1 MSAYSRIAD
10 AIESDWRARARP
22 EQLLPS
28 GKWVVWLYLGGRGTG
43 KTRSGA
49 EGVKERV
56 ESGQAR
62 RIGLIGPT
70 AADVRD
76 TMLEGPSGL
85 LSIYPDS
92 ERPVFE
98 ASKRRVTFAN
108 GAIATLFSAEE
119 PDRLRGPNTDLLW
132 ADELAAWK
140 DAEIVWKMAMLGLRI
155 GRKPQAIVTTT
166 PRPIPI
172 IKKLLTDPNTIVTRG
187 TTYDNRAN
195 LAASFFDQII
205 KAYEGTRFGRQELNA
220 EILDDVPGA
229 LWTRAMIDAHR
240 LASGASVDCER
251 IVIAVDP
258 AVSVGENSD
267 ETGIVVVGMGFDGR
281 FYVFE
286 DASGKFAPIEWARR
300 VVALYRRWMADRVVV
315 EVNQGG
321 DMVEATIRM
330 VDRSVA
336 IRRVHAKR
344 GKMVRAEPVSALY
357 EQGRVSHGGAF
368 ETLEDQMC
376 SFAPGATDSPDRVD
390 ALVYALTDLVVRPR
404 PVLHFG

>member
-1 MSAYSRIAD
+1 
-10 AIESDWRARARP
+10 
-22 EQLLPS
+22 
-28 GKWVVWLYLGGRGTG
+28 
-43 KTRSGA
+43 
-49 EGVKERV
+49 
-56 ESGQAR
+56 
-62 RIGLIGPT
+62 
-70 AADVRD
+70 
-76 TMLEGPSGL
+76 
-85 LSIYPDS
+85 
-92 ERPVFE
+92 
-98 ASKRRVTFAN
+98 
-108 GAIATLFSAEE
+108 
-119 PDRLRGPNTDLLW
+119 
-132 ADELAAWK
+132 
-140 DAEIVWKMAMLGLRI
+140 
-155 GRKPQAIVTTT
+155 
-166 PRPIPI
+166 
-172 IKKLLTDPNTIVTRG
+172 VTRG

-240 LASGASVDCER
+240 LASGTSVDCER